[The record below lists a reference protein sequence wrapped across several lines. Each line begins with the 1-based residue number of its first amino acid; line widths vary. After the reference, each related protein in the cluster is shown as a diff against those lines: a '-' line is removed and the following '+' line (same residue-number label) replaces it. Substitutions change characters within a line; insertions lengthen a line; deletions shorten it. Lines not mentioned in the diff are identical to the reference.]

1 MFTKKLASRLQPN
14 SLKASIALNYVSQIY
29 GIGIALVMSPI
40 YLARMGPEAY
50 GLVGFFTMMSAWF
63 QLLDMGLT
71 PMLSREVARFRG
83 GAVGPEM
90 LRSLLRILELAF
102 AAVGVIAGLAVVIM
116 AHTIATHWLNP
127 KVLSPQQVTTSVML
141 MGLTVPLRWI
151 SGLYRGVCNGFERQ
165 VWLGWLTVAIA
176 TLRFVGILVIF
187 ATVGTMPTAFFSYQ
201 LCIAA
206 LELVCFA
213 TLSYA
218 FIPRHVPAVLTLAP
232 LKANL
237 SFSLMIAFAAVVWI
251 LTTQM
256 DKLVLSKV
264 LTLSEYG
271 VFSIGAVAASVII
284 SLNGPLSEAVLPRL
298 TRLAASGDM
307 PAVAALY
314 SQSTQ
319 IICTIVAPPVTILA
333 FFAEPVL
340 NAWTQNPQ
348 VAHQAAPILCL
359 YAIGN
364 GLLAI
369 GTFPYY
375 LQSAKGDLR
384 LHVLNNILLLVISV
398 PGVILAAARYGGIGA
413 GSVWVAIN
421 LLCLIFWVPIVHARF
436 FDGSHLKWVLRDIC
450 AIVVPVALMAW
461 IAALAVPMPAG
472 RFQVLAILAGLGCGL
487 LGVATAASSTARTLI
502 RQWLARNS
510 QATT

>member
-1 MFTKKLASRLQPN
+1 MASRLQPN
-14 SLKASIALNYVSQIY
+14 TLKASIALNYVSQIY

-127 KVLSPQQVTTSVML
+127 KELSPQQVTTSVML

-165 VWLGWLTVAIA
+165 VWLGWFTVAIA

-187 ATVGTMPTAFFSYQ
+187 ATVGTMPTAFFGYQ

-206 LELVCFA
+206 LELACLA
-213 TLSYA
+213 MLSYA
-218 FIPRHVPAVLTLAP
+218 FIPRHVAARLTLAP

-237 SFSLMIAFAAVVWI
+237 SFSLMIAFAAGVWI

-298 TRLAASGDM
+298 TRLAAAGDM
-307 PAVAALY
+307 PGVTALY
-314 SQSTQ
+314 SHST
-319 IICTIVAPPVTILA
+319 APLPA
-333 FFAEPVL
+333 
-340 NAWTQNPQ
+340 
-348 VAHQAAPILCL
+348 
-359 YAIGN
+359 G
-364 GLLAI
+364 
-369 GTFPYY
+369 
-375 LQSAKGDLR
+375 
-384 LHVLNNILLLVISV
+384 
-398 PGVILAAARYGGIGA
+398 PGGA
-413 GSVWVAIN
+413 GHW
-421 LLCLIFWVPIVHARF
+421 R
-436 FDGSHLKWVLRDIC
+436 
-450 AIVVPVALMAW
+450 
-461 IAALAVPMPAG
+461 
-472 RFQVLAILAGLGCGL
+472 GC
-487 LGVATAASSTARTLI
+487 
-502 RQWLARNS
+502 
-510 QATT
+510 